1 MTSCEG
7 LQAIQRVCKLRGA
20 ARERAEGRGVG
31 NTALVAS
38 HGVGGGENGAY
49 MMPVPRLP
57 SMQHRTVVV
66 LGRERESL
74 HVMLEGLPLKPL
86 VYGQQ

>member
-38 HGVGGGENGAY
+38 HGVGGGDNGAY

-57 SMQHRTVVV
+57 RACNIAR
-66 LGRERESL
+66 LLRWRESL
-74 HVMLEGLPLKPL
+74 HVMLEGLPLEPL